1 MEAGKPRA
9 RIQPTAADRSS
20 PADALREACDRNLT
34 AAFAALVP
42 HTEAGNGEIRSF
54 GAVVAVATGLP
65 IAFYNPV

>member
-9 RIQPTAADRSS
+9 RI
-20 PADALREACDRNLT
+20 
-34 AAFAALVP
+34 
-42 HTEAGNGEIRSF
+42 EAGNGEIRSF